1 MVVRIDHVSI
11 GVRNLQKAK
20 AFFIDK
26 LGGKELFAGP
36 QEDQNFNWT
45 TIELGTSCFIEL
57 IDPIGNDGF
66 LQRFLN
72 QRGDGMHHITIQVDD
87 AKGAEKDFNAK
98 GIPTFGYNENIS
110 GWKEFFV
117 HPKDAFGALLQ
128 FAEFNPLDWIDPG
141 YVPKS
146 YQEFVPGIAEK
157 SRGKGKVEARV
168 FEDKG
173 ERTVELSQ
181 GNVSIGIDQKD
192 LPGLITE
199 LEKMVKD

>member
-1 MVVRIDHVSI
+1 MVVRIDHISI
-11 GVRNLQKAK
+11 GVKNLQKAK

-26 LGGKELFAGP
+26 LGGKELFAAP
-36 QEDQNFNWT
+36 LEDQNFNWT

-72 QRGDGMHHITIQVDD
+72 QRGDGVHHITIQVDD
-87 AKGAEKDFNAK
+87 AKGAENDFNAR
-98 GIPTFGYNENIS
+98 GVPTFGYNENLP

-128 FAEFNPLDWIDPG
+128 FAEFNPLDWINPG

-146 YQEFVPGIAEK
+146 YQEFIPGIAEK

-168 FEDKG
+168 FEDQG

-181 GNVSIGIDQKD
+181 GNGSIRIDQKD
-192 LPGLITE
+192 LPGLITA